1 MECVNCSKPGHTFR
15 DCNEPVTSFGVIAVK
30 FIDHVPHYLLICR
43 RDSLA
48 FVEFMRGKYTLDNR
62 PYIQLL
68 INNMTIAERVRL
80 QTQSFDVLWNNVWN
94 GQNTRQYRNEYESA
108 QRTFETLK
116 HTGDIY
122 GRLMSKYI
130 EDART
135 AWTEPE
141 WGFPKGRRGNV
152 RETELKCAL
161 REFTEETGIPNKVLH
176 VLSGAKCIEEYTG
189 TNGIRY
195 RQVYVIAGC
204 NPDVDATVQPYNHVM
219 NREVGNVGW
228 FIYETAHSLIRET
241 NKEKRDML
249 TRIHTQLVDKSGS
262 LYESLQS
269 ALEWSH
275 A

>member
-1 MECVNCSKPGHTFR
+1 MECINCSKSGHTFR
-15 DCNEPVTSFGVIAVK
+15 DCVEPVTSFGVIAFK
-30 FIDHVPHYLLICR
+30 FINDIPHYLLICR

-62 PYIQLL
+62 SYIQLL
-68 INNMTIAERVRL
+68 MNNMTIDERVRL

-94 GQNTRQYRNEYESA
+94 GQNTRQYRNEYEAA

-130 EDART
+130 DDT
-135 AWTEPE
+135 HTVWTEPE
-141 WGFPKGRRGNV
+141 WGFPKGRRGNT
-152 RETELKCAL
+152 RESELKCAL

-176 VLSGAKCIEEYTG
+176 VLQESSFIEEYTG

-195 RQVYVIAGC
+195 KQVYMLAGC
-204 NPDVDATVQPYNHVM
+204 KPNIHATVQPNNHIM
-219 NREVGNVGW
+219 NREVGNIGW
-228 FIYETAHSLIRET
+228 FTYEFAHARIRET
-241 NKEKRDML
+241 NKEKRTML
-249 TRIHTQLVDKSGS
+249 AQIHTQLTDTSS
-262 LYESLQS
+262 PLYDSAQS

>member
-1 MECVNCSKPGHTFR
+1 M
-15 DCNEPVTSFGVIAVK
+15 
-30 FIDHVPHYLLICR
+30 ICR

-62 PYIQLL
+62 SYIQLL
-68 INNMTIAERVRL
+68 INNMTTSERSRL

-94 GQNTRQYRNEYESA
+94 GQNTRQFRNEYESA
-108 QRTFETLK
+108 QRMYETLK

-130 EDART
+130 EDAT
-135 AWTEPE
+135 TTWAEPE

-161 REFTEETGIPNKVLH
+161 REFTEETGIPYRLLH
-176 VLSGAKCIEEYTG
+176 VVSDSKYIEEYDG

-195 RQVYVIAGC
+195 RQVYIIAGC
-204 NPDVDATVQPYNHVM
+204 KPEIGATVQPYNHVM
-219 NREVGNVGW
+219 TREVGNIGW
-228 FIYETAHSLIRET
+228 FSYDTAYARIRET

-249 TRIHTQLVDKSGS
+249 TRIHAQLTDKTSK